1 MGVCTSSTR
10 NHTRSKK
17 TNPSPI
23 NSCQPN
29 ATPHLLLIFTSIDST
44 HNGNMKSRHYLLNI
58 DDVPPDGVW
67 RIASSSST
75 GRTTTTRTPKTRRPG
90 GALWRV
96 VGAVVLLGLTLWTS
110 VGAFTPLSPRS
121 LSSSTQQS
129 SSSSSYLDSLGGG
142 EGGEGRPSFFLNR
155 EDQEEGEASTTT
167 ATFLD
172 DRYPKTSIPDE
183 EYYGLTN
190 PMANN
195 WAGSKHETYGGYLHR
210 LGKQQQQQQHQQKG
224 PPGRWVPGRPVAG
237 SEEEEEEAS
246 TL

>member
-1 MGVCTSSTR
+1 
-10 NHTRSKK
+10 
-17 TNPSPI
+17 
-23 NSCQPN
+23 
-29 ATPHLLLIFTSIDST
+29 
-44 HNGNMKSRHYLLNI
+44 MKSRHYLLTL
-58 DDVPPDGVW
+58 DDVPPGGVW

-75 GRTTTTRTPKTRRPG
+75 GRPTTRTPKTRRPV
-90 GALWRV
+90 GALRRV
-96 VGAVVLLGLTLWTS
+96 VGAVVLLGLSLWTS
-110 VGAFTPLSPRS
+110 VGAFTPSSPRKIPS
-121 LSSSTQQS
+121 LSQQS

-172 DRYPKTSIPDE
+172 DRYPNTSIPDE

-210 LGKQQQQQQHQQKG
+210 LGKQHQHRQHQQKG

-237 SEEEEEEAS
+237 SEEEEEAS